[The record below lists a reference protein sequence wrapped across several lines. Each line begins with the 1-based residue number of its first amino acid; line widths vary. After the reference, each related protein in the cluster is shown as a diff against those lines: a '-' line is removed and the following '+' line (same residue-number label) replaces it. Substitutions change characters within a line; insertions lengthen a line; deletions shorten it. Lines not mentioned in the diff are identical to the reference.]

1 MNLERSDDE
10 LRFETQQIEFARLDD
25 GEPSA
30 NPFAAALGIAGIAAF
45 IALLFLLWPIFASLV
60 RLARYGFDCAIF
72 LFNAT
77 HAIRWLGEPAFD
89 RCAKVSIAFMG
100 AIICIFIFACRSLSR
115 ARSAI
120 VAFARRTRA

>member
-1 MNLERSDDE
+1 M
-10 LRFETQQIEFARLDD
+10 EFARLDD

-45 IALLFLLWPIFASLV
+45 IALLFLVWPIFASLV

-77 HAIRWLGEPAFD
+77 HAIRWLGEPTFD
-89 RCAKVSIAFMG
+89 PYAKVSIAFMG
-100 AIICIFIFACRSLSR
+100 VIICIFACRSLSR

-120 VAFARRTRA
+120 VTFARRTRA

>member
-1 MNLERSDDE
+1 MASLRRILSQRRSV
-10 LRFETQQIEFARLDD
+10 L
-25 GEPSA
+25 P
-30 NPFAAALGIAGIAAF
+30 IAAF

-100 AIICIFIFACRSLSR
+100 AIICIFACRSLSR